1 MISGRLLNQS
11 SVPSRF
17 LPSFVPLRTD
27 HPSGANYIV
36 LPVSPLLNMP
46 VIHIVTL
53 WPLAV
58 YFAAVILLV
67 AAMLAVSYLL
77 GQRHQARATG
87 EPYESGIVSTGSARL
102 RFSAQFYLI
111 AMLFVIFDLEA
122 VFIFAWAI
130 AFREA
135 GWVGYVGVLV
145 FIGALFAALIYE
157 WRMGAFDWGSRGRN
171 TR

>member
-1 MISGRLLNQS
+1 
-11 SVPSRF
+11 
-17 LPSFVPLRTD
+17 
-27 HPSGANYIV
+27 
-36 LPVSPLLNMP
+36 MP
-46 VIHIVTL
+46 AIHLAPL
-53 WPLAV
+53 WPLAI

-67 AAMLAVSYLL
+67 AGMLAISYLL

-130 AFREA
+130 AFREV
-135 GWVGYVGVLV
+135 GWIGYAGVLV
-145 FIGALFAALIYE
+145 FISALIAALIYE
-157 WRMGAFDWGSRGRN
+157 WRLGALDWGGKGRK
-171 TR
+171 TRRAGNQM

>member
-1 MISGRLLNQS
+1 M
-11 SVPSRF
+11 
-17 LPSFVPLRTD
+17 
-27 HPSGANYIV
+27 
-36 LPVSPLLNMP
+36 SPLSKMP
-46 VIHIVTL
+46 AIHLAPV

-67 AAMLAVSYLL
+67 AGMLALSYLL

-122 VFIFAWAI
+122 VFIFAWAV
-130 AFREA
+130 AFREV
-135 GWVGYVGVLV
+135 GWVGYIGVLAFIGVLV
-145 FIGALFAALIYE
+145 AALIYE
-157 WRMGAFDWGSRGRN
+157 WRLGALDWGSKGRKAQ
-171 TR
+171 